1 VLAGVVALA
10 VVGRVLAPG
19 VLDAPVVVGSHA
31 GRHRHPDG
39 GGVGGAVVEVVGA
52 ATAPLTDPAAG
63 CPEPAPGA
71 APVQGRA
78 AERAVASDP
87 PTGWTR
93 RALTLAVTVVVPE
106 SERHMRIVQW
116 GSAAVAAS
124 SLLLLSAC
132 GSDDAA
138 APGSS
143 ASASSST
150 DGVSVVAS
158 TNVYGDIVSAIAG
171 DDVEVTSIISDPSA
185 DPHSYEAD
193 TRTQLAVSD
202 ADLIIANGGGY
213 DDFVGTLVDASGSSA
228 PVIDVVEL
236 SGREAEAE
244 AAGEELNEHMWYD
257 FETVLTLSDEIVSS
271 LSEIDPD
278 NADDYEANGADFAEA
293 VQGLIDS
300 EAEQQP
306 STSGAGVAITEPVP
320 GYLLDALGA
329 ENRTPEEFSEAI
341 EEGGDIAPAVLQETL
356 DLFTSGQ
363 VKALVYNEQTTGPE
377 TEQVL
382 SAAEA
387 AGVAVVPVTE
397 TLPDGED
404 YVSWMQNN
412 LDAVSAA
419 LSA

>member
-1 VLAGVVALA
+1 
-10 VVGRVLAPG
+10 
-19 VLDAPVVVGSHA
+19 
-31 GRHRHPDG
+31 
-39 GGVGGAVVEVVGA
+39 
-52 ATAPLTDPAAG
+52 
-63 CPEPAPGA
+63 
-71 APVQGRA
+71 
-78 AERAVASDP
+78 
-87 PTGWTR
+87 
-93 RALTLAVTVVVPE
+93 
-106 SERHMRIVQW
+106 MRIVQW

-138 APGSS
+138 APGAAGSSAPASS
-143 ASASSST
+143 ASQ
-150 DGVSVVAS
+150 GVSVVAS

-171 DDVEVTSIISDPSA
+171 DDVQVTSIISDPSA

-193 TRTQLAVSD
+193 TRTQLAVAD
-202 ADLIIANGGGY
+202 ADLVIANGGGY
-213 DDFVGTLVDASGSSA
+213 DDFVGTLVEASGAGA

-257 FETVLTLSDEIVSS
+257 FETVLKLSDEIVAQ
-271 LSEIDPD
+271 LSEVDPD
-278 NADDYEANGADFAEA
+278 NADTYESNGAEFTDA

-300 EAEQQP
+300 EAEKQA
-306 STSGAGVAITEPVP
+306 STAGAGVAITEPVP

-341 EEGGDIAPAVLQETL
+341 EEGDDVAPAALQETI
-356 DLFTSGQ
+356 DLFTGGQ
-363 VKALVYNEQTTGPE
+363 VKALVYNEQTTGAE

-382 SAAEA
+382 KAAQD

-397 TLPDGED
+397 TLPEGED
-404 YVSWMQNN
+404 YVSWMQSNI
-412 LDAVSAA
+412 DAVADA